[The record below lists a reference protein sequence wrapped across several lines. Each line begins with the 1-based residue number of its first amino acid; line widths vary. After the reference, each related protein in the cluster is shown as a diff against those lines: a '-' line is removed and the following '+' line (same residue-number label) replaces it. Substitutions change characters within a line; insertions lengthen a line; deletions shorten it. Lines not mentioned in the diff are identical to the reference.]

1 MRNVRQR
8 VTIVTFQRNIFGAMS
23 ERSDADLEE
32 VNRDLKKFMGDF
44 EALVFASFLIN
55 GYSPKIDVGR

>member
-1 MRNVRQR
+1 
-8 VTIVTFQRNIFGAMS
+8 MS

-55 GYSPKIDVGR
+55 GYSPEIDVGR